1 MCVIDDKFGVF
12 LVYFSQNIKK
22 ADLSLLN
29 LGLGR
34 NEY

>member
-1 MCVIDDKFGVF
+1 MCAIDDEFGDF

-22 ADLSLLN
+22 ADLPLLN

-34 NEY
+34 NEL